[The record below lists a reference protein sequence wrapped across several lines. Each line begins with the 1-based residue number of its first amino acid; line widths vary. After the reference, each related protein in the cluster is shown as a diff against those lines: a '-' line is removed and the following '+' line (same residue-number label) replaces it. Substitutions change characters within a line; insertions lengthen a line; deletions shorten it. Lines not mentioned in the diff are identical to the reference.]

1 MRISDWSSDVCSS
14 DLQLARALSGDR
26 IAATQYR
33 QCRAHNDRP
42 SKHLITN
49 RGTKIDNVVERLR
62 LHAGKQLI
70 KRVSRLQNRLDDEPT
85 AFFANF
91 DLLTDIQRSCHHQ
104 PGGDADSRTLA
115 PLFHQTTHD
124 RLHSTTSLTPCP
136 NAVVDRKN
144 SR

>member
-33 QCRAHNDRP
+33 QCRAHSDRP

-49 RGTKIDNVVERLR
+49 RGTKIDNVVKRLR

-70 KRVSRLQNRLDDEPT
+70 KRVSRFQNRLDYEPT
-85 AFFANF
+85 AFFAN
-91 DLLTDIQRSCHHQ
+91 L
-104 PGGDADSRTLA
+104 
-115 PLFHQTTHD
+115 
-124 RLHSTTSLTPCP
+124 
-136 NAVVDRKN
+136 DRKSTRLN
-144 SR
+144 SSH